1 MLNKF
6 VCNDILIRGE
16 LCRNTEERMNGK
28 NKLTLEELEDT
39 VEKVYVAMLEKNYD
53 PSIQLAGYIL
63 SEDPLFMPD
72 HNNARGLIRQVDRDE
87 LLQLVIDYYLQ
98 NRFSSVNE
106 SKND

>member
-1 MLNKF
+1 MIYF
-6 VCNDILIRGE
+6 IYAEICGIL
-16 LCRNTEERMNGK
+16 EERMNE
-28 NKLTLEELEDT
+28 NKLTLEQLEDV

-63 SEDPLFMPD
+63 SEDPLYMPD

-98 NRFSSVNE
+98 HRFGSIDEN
-106 SKND
+106 KNS

>member
-1 MLNKF
+1 MNKF
-6 VCNDILIRGE
+6 VGNDILIRGE

-53 PSIQLAGYIL
+53 PTIQLAGYIL
-63 SEDPLFMPD
+63 SEDPLYMPD

-87 LLQLVIDYYLQ
+87 LLQLLIDYYLQ

>member
-1 MLNKF
+1 
-6 VCNDILIRGE
+6 
-16 LCRNTEERMNGK
+16 MNE
-28 NKLTLEELEDT
+28 NKLTLEQLEDV

-63 SEDPLFMPD
+63 SEDPLYMPD

-98 NRFSSVNE
+98 HRFGSIDEN
-106 SKND
+106 KNN

>member
-1 MLNKF
+1 
-6 VCNDILIRGE
+6 
-16 LCRNTEERMNGK
+16 MNGK

-53 PSIQLAGYIL
+53 PTIQLAGYIL
-63 SEDPLFMPD
+63 SEDPLYMPD

-98 NRFSSVNE
+98 NRFASVNGN
-106 SKND
+106 KNA

>member
-1 MLNKF
+1 
-6 VCNDILIRGE
+6 
-16 LCRNTEERMNGK
+16 MNE
-28 NKLTLEELEDT
+28 NKLTLEQLEDV

-63 SEDPLFMPD
+63 SEDPLYMPD

-98 NRFSSVNE
+98 HRFGSIDEN
-106 SKND
+106 KNS

>member
-1 MLNKF
+1 
-6 VCNDILIRGE
+6 
-16 LCRNTEERMNGK
+16 MNE
-28 NKLTLEELEDT
+28 NKLTLEQLEDV

-63 SEDPLFMPD
+63 SEDPLYTPD

-98 NRFSSVNE
+98 HRFGSIDEN
-106 SKND
+106 KNS

>member
-1 MLNKF
+1 MIYF
-6 VCNDILIRGE
+6 IYAEICGIL
-16 LCRNTEERMNGK
+16 EERMNE
-28 NKLTLEELEDT
+28 NKLTLEQLEDV

-63 SEDPLFMPD
+63 SEDPLYMPD

-98 NRFSSVNE
+98 HRFGSIDEN
-106 SKND
+106 KNN